1 MASTNTYSQLY
12 VQFVFAVKYRS
23 GLIQLDWEE
32 QLHKFITSI
41 VQNQQNKLLSIN
53 SVYDHMHLL
62 VGLKPNQSCSELM
75 EQVKGKSSLFINE
88 KKFTKN
94 KFRWQEGF
102 GAFSYSRSQIDNVIK
117 YILNQKEHHHN
128 MTFREEYMGLL
139 KKFEINYDEKY
150 IFHEPISD

>member
-23 GLIQLDWEE
+23 GLIQIDWEE
-32 QLHKFITSI
+32 QLHKFITTI
-41 VQNQQNKLLSIN
+41 DQNQQNKLLSIN
-53 SVYDHMHLL
+53 SAYDHTHLL

-102 GAFSYSRSQIDNVIK
+102 GAFSYSRSQIDDVIK
-117 YILNQKEHHHN
+117 YILHQKEHHHK

-150 IFHEPISD
+150 VFHEPISD